1 MIRSEHD
8 GGASGG
14 QSLQLLDRALKLV
27 FLLRD
32 YDRRV
37 TLHELA
43 VALGISK
50 SSVHRLLGTLSRLE
64 LVTRDAAGRYHV
76 GSKMK
81 ELSTD
86 VWTEADI
93 RAVALPHMEQL
104 REFSGET
111 VSLHVLDG
119 DTHVVVEQCE
129 SPHEVQWTRRVG
141 RAYALRR
148 GANASALLA
157 FVRQSEAQAILART
171 ALPADPSPSLSAEE
185 LQGVRRA
192 GYALHVRGGPDGIA
206 IAAPIF
212 TRGGQPIG
220 SLCVS
225 GPLPR
230 FDAGA
235 AERAA
240 RVLLQKTQAIS
251 KAMGLRAARPIGA

>member
-1 MIRSEHD
+1 MKRSEHE
-8 GGASGG
+8 GGAGG

-27 FLLRD
+27 FILRE

-76 GSKMK
+76 GPKMK
-81 ELSTD
+81 ELSAD

-129 SPHEVQWTRRVG
+129 SHHEVQWTRRVG

-171 ALPADPSPSLSAEE
+171 ALPDSAPLLSAEE
-185 LQGVRRA
+185 LQRVRRA

-212 TRGGQPIG
+212 ARGGQPIG

-240 RVLLQKTQAIS
+240 RLLLQKTQAIS
-251 KAMGLRAARPIGA
+251 KAMGLRAPRPLGA